1 MKKIINILF
10 IISNF
15 IFTQQLPNQ
24 YWDIN
29 NNYSTIIDR
38 MDTNHY
44 FSLLSSSSSNGMLS
58 SYGVY
63 GNSTNFTLNNKTQLY
78 SNFNIIKS
86 MQSEYSSY
94 IDDFGYSMSLGM
106 KYQLNDNTSLSLGI
120 TVMKPIIEDFNNH
133 TYLP

>member
-38 MDTNHY
+38 IDTNHY
-44 FSLLSSSSSNGMLS
+44 FSLLSSSSNGMLS
-58 SYGVY
+58 NYGVY
-63 GNSTNFTLNNKTQLY
+63 GNSTKFTLNNKTQLY
-78 SNFNIIKS
+78 SNFNIMKS
-86 MQSEYSSY
+86 MESEYTSY
-94 IDDFGYSMSLGM
+94 INDFGYSMSLGM
-106 KYQLNDNTSLSLGI
+106 KYQLNENTSLSAGI
-120 TVMKPIIEDFNNH
+120 TIIKPIIEGSNNH

>member
-38 MDTNHY
+38 IDTNHY
-44 FSLLSSSSSNGMLS
+44 FSLLSSSSNGMLS
-58 SYGVY
+58 NYGVY
-63 GNSTNFTLNNKTQLY
+63 GNSTKFTLNNKTQLY
-78 SNFNIIKS
+78 SNFNIMKS
-86 MQSEYSSY
+86 MQSEYTSY
-94 IDDFGYSMSLGM
+94 ISDFGYSMSLGM
-106 KYQLNDNTSLSLGI
+106 KYQLNENTSLSAGI
-120 TVMKPIIEDFNNH
+120 TIMKPIIEGSNNH

>member
-38 MDTNHY
+38 IDTNHY
-44 FSLLSSSSSNGMLS
+44 FSLLSSSSNGMLS
-58 SYGVY
+58 NYGLY
-63 GNSTNFTLNNKTQLY
+63 GNSTKFTLNNKTQLY
-78 SNFNIIKS
+78 SNFNIMKS
-86 MQSEYSSY
+86 MESEYTSY
-94 IDDFGYSMSLGM
+94 INDFGYSMSLGM
-106 KYQLNDNTSLSLGI
+106 KYQLNENTSLSAGI
-120 TVMKPIIEDFNNH
+120 TIIKPIIEGSNNH

>member
-38 MDTNHY
+38 IDTNHY
-44 FSLLSSSSSNGMLS
+44 FSLLSSSSNGMLS
-58 SYGVY
+58 NYGVY
-63 GNSTNFTLNNKTQLY
+63 GNSTKFTLNNKTQLY
-78 SNFNIIKS
+78 SNFNIMKS
-86 MQSEYSSY
+86 MQSEYTSY
-94 IDDFGYSMSLGM
+94 INDFGYSMSLGM
-106 KYQLNDNTSLSLGI
+106 KYQLNENTSLSAGI
-120 TVMKPIIEDFNNH
+120 TIIKPIIEGSNNH